1 MGDTSYANDYAT
13 GIEEVDTDALQDRA
27 DVFTRG
33 ILQETGKAF
42 EIDVIRDGYDY
53 FCNVMDWADRNPRKA
68 WEWKPAV
75 TVPSLA
81 EAIEYVEK
89 VTA

>member
-27 DVFTRG
+27 DTFVLGIFT
-33 ILQETGKAF
+33 ETGKAF
-42 EIDVIRDGYDY
+42 EIDVIRDGHDY
-53 FCNVMDWADRNPRKA
+53 YCEVYGQ
-68 WEWKPAV
+68 V
-75 TVPSLA
+75 TTEAPLVVASLT